1 MIDDA
6 IITRV
11 FENIINNGELVNVT
25 DKHYLVFKVGDRY
38 AEILILNETTHD
50 EEITN
55 VPLSID
61 KLTKWHGYPCVWTVH
76 SAIKPG
82 VLLTYHIHTSFNDYI
97 VKPKLSKQEEYRDHI
112 QNLLEKYEFD
122 YVTKLLGNEA

>member
-25 DKHYLVFKVGDRY
+25 DKRYLVFKVGERY
-38 AEILILNETTHD
+38 VEILILNETKHD
-50 EEITN
+50 DEVTN

-61 KLTKWHGYPCVWTVH
+61 KLTRWRGYPWEWTVY

-97 VKPKLSKQEEYRDHI
+97 VKPKLSKQEEYKEIIDKH
-112 QNLLEKYEFD
+112 LYEFELK
-122 YVTKLLGNEA
+122 YLQSLL

>member
-25 DKHYLVFKVGDRY
+25 DKKYLVFRVGDRY

-55 VPLSID
+55 VPLSVE
-61 KLTKWHGYPCVWTVH
+61 KLTKWRGYPWIWSVH

-97 VKPKLSKQEEYRDHI
+97 VKPTLSKQEEYKKIIDKH
-112 QNLLEKYEFD
+112 LYEFELK
-122 YVTKLLGNEA
+122 YLQSLL

>member
-25 DKHYLVFKVGDRY
+25 DKQYLVFKVGDRY

-55 VPLSID
+55 VPLSVE
-61 KLTKWHGYPCVWTVH
+61 KLTKWHGYPWIWTVH
-76 SAIKPG
+76 GAIKPG

-97 VKPKLSKQEEYRDHI
+97 VKPTLSKQEEYKEIINKH
-112 QNLLEKYEFD
+112 LYEFELK
-122 YVTKLLGNEA
+122 YLQSLL